1 MPGQL
6 SKSKRVNHDMAPGI
20 STGNAVMWLEIVFWS
35 RQKTSI
41 YGHLTVMKR
50 HTRGMVGLNAR

>member
-1 MPGQL
+1 MKGDTN
-6 SKSKRVNHDMAPGI
+6 KRACYDMAPGI